1 MNMML
6 LLFLLFIV
14 VPIAELY
21 VIIKVAQNT
30 GVFNSI
36 LLLILVSFIGAWLVR
51 AQGIGIIQKIKTQL
65 TMGQIPNKELVDG
78 GLVLF
83 AGALMLTPGFITDA
97 LGLLLLFPLTR
108 PIFRG
113 LIISRFKQKT
123 SIFGNP
129 NIKERKK
136 NNSRNSFFFY
146 RNDQGRIIDLH
157 ADDNGEV
164 HPPESQ
170 DD

>member
-1 MNMML
+1 M
-6 LLFLLFIV
+6 
-14 VPIAELY
+14 
-21 VIIKVAQNT
+21 IIKVAQNT

-51 AQGIGIIQKIKTQL
+51 AQGIGIIRKIRTQL

-83 AGALMLTPGFITDA
+83 AGALMLTPGFLTDA

-113 LIISRFKQKT
+113 LIISRFKRDN
-123 SIFGNP
+123 SILGQSNH
-129 NIKERKK
+129 NGSKK

-146 RNDQGRIIDLH
+146 RSDQGRIIDLH
-157 ADDNGEV
+157 AEENSEDY
-164 HPPESQ
+164 PPEPQ

>member
-1 MNMML
+1 MP
-6 LLFLLFIV
+6 LLFLLFII

-51 AQGIGIIQKIKTQL
+51 AQGIGIIRKIKSQL

-113 LIISRFKQKT
+113 LEETKR
-123 SIFGNP
+123 
-129 NIKERKK
+129 
-136 NNSRNSFFFY
+136 
-146 RNDQGRIIDLH
+146 
-157 ADDNGEV
+157 
-164 HPPESQ
+164 
-170 DD
+170 

>member
-1 MNMML
+1 ML
-6 LLFLLFIV
+6 LLLLLFIII
-14 VPIAELY
+14 PIAELY
-21 VIIKVAQNT
+21 VIVKVAQST

-51 AQGIGIIQKIKTQL
+51 AQGIGIIRKIKAQL
-65 TMGQIPNKELVDG
+65 TMGQIPNKDLVDG

-83 AGALMLTPGFITDA
+83 AGALMLTPGFLTDA
-97 LGLLLLFPLTR
+97 LGLFLLFPLTR

-113 LIISRFKQKT
+113 LIISRFKQRS
-123 SIFGNP
+123 SIFDKSNHY
-129 NIKERKK
+129 ESKK

-157 ADDNGEV
+157 AEDNSEDS
-164 HPPESQ
+164 PPESH

>member
-1 MNMML
+1 MP
-6 LLFLLFIV
+6 LLFLLFII

-51 AQGIGIIQKIKTQL
+51 AQGIGIIRKIKSQL

-83 AGALMLTPGFITDA
+83 AGALMLTPGFLTDA
-97 LGLLLLFPLTR
+97 FGLLLLFPLTR

-113 LIISRFKQKT
+113 LITSRFKQKT
-123 SIFGNP
+123 SIFGHSNQ
-129 NIKERKK
+129 NENKKIILAILSSSIGMIKVE
-136 NNSRNSFFFY
+136 
-146 RNDQGRIIDLH
+146 L
-157 ADDNGEV
+157 
-164 HPPESQ
+164 
-170 DD
+170 

>member
-1 MNMML
+1 ML
-6 LLFLLFIV
+6 LLFLLFIII
-14 VPIAELY
+14 PIAELY

-36 LLLILVSFIGAWLVR
+36 VLLILVSFIGAWLVR
-51 AQGIGIIQKIKTQL
+51 AQGIGIIRKIKNQL

-83 AGALMLTPGFITDA
+83 AGALMLTPGFLTDA

-113 LIISRFKQKT
+113 LIIVRFKQRT
-123 SIFGNP
+123 SIFGQSKHN
-129 NIKERKK
+129 ESKK
-136 NNSRNSFFFY
+136 INSRNSFFFY

-157 ADDNGEV
+157 AEDNSED

-170 DD
+170 DG

>member
-1 MNMML
+1 MMI
-6 LLFLLFIV
+6 LLFLLFIII
-14 VPIAELY
+14 PIAELY

-36 LLLILVSFIGAWLVR
+36 LLLIMVSFIGAWLVR
-51 AQGIGIIQKIKTQL
+51 AQGIGIIRKIKIQL

-78 GLVLF
+78 ALVLF
-83 AGALMLTPGFITDA
+83 AGALMLTPGFLTDA

-108 PIFRG
+108 HIFRG
-113 LIISRFKQKT
+113 LIISRFKQRA
-123 SIFGNP
+123 SIFDKSNY
-129 NIKERKK
+129 NESKK

-157 ADDNGEV
+157 AEDNGEEY
-164 HPPESQ
+164 PPESQ

>member
-1 MNMML
+1 ML
-6 LLFLLFIV
+6 LLFLLFIII
-14 VPIAELY
+14 PIAELY

-36 LLLILVSFIGAWLVR
+36 VLLILVSFIGAWLVR

-83 AGALMLTPGFITDA
+83 AGALMLTPGFLTDA

-108 PIFRG
+108 PVFRG
-113 LIISRFKQKT
+113 LIIGRFKQRT
-123 SIFGNP
+123 SIFGQSKHN
-129 NIKERKK
+129 ESKK

-157 ADDNGEV
+157 AEDNSED

-170 DD
+170 DG

>member
-1 MNMML
+1 MP
-6 LLFLLFIV
+6 LLFLLFII

-51 AQGIGIIQKIKTQL
+51 AQGIGIIRKIKSQL

-83 AGALMLTPGFITDA
+83 AGALMLTPGFLTDA

-113 LIISRFKQKT
+113 LITSRFKQKT
-123 SIFGNP
+123 SIFGQSNQ
-129 NIKERKK
+129 NESKK

-146 RNDQGRIIDLH
+146 QNDQGRIIDQH
-157 ADDNGEV
+157 AEDNGEDY
-164 HPPESQ
+164 PPESY

>member
-1 MNMML
+1 ML
-6 LLFLLFIV
+6 LLFLLFIII
-14 VPIAELY
+14 PIAELY

-36 LLLILVSFIGAWLVR
+36 VLLILVSFIGAWLVR
-51 AQGIGIIQKIKTQL
+51 AQGIGIIRKIKTQL

-83 AGALMLTPGFITDA
+83 AGALMLTPGFLTDA

-113 LIISRFKQKT
+113 LIIVRFKQRT
-123 SIFGNP
+123 SIFGQSKHN
-129 NIKERKK
+129 ESKK
-136 NNSRNSFFFY
+136 NISRNSFFFY

-157 ADDNGEV
+157 AEDNSED

-170 DD
+170 DG